1 MGANYQIELISI
13 ETYAAQF
20 IGHNRIFLGSVYAPC
35 AGSTAYDTPTYY
47 KRAWLHWDKMAQL
60 KLRNLTIPMSW
71 FVNKL

>member
-1 MGANYQIELISI
+1 MDALKPFNSKKVTLTMRGGFFTKL
-13 ETYAAQF
+13 AALAH
-20 IGHNRIFLGSVYAPC
+20 GAPC
-35 AGSTAYDTPTYY
+35 VGSTAYDTPTYY